1 MALICIFF
9 LTNLK
14 RTRLNDKSDGS
25 DDEKIDSDYSDES
38 STKDRNNSILSPQQQ
53 TNGNGDNS
61 NSSKS
66 DSKMTL
72 MNGSMLVGVNGENR
86 SHDSPL
92 NVLYRVFPHRNRSFL
107 QLILQACN
115 GDLVQAIEQ
124 ISRSPINRGSG
135 LPPSQLIS
143 PTTAPYL
150 ASSFVPPTSLSAS
163 SQPMRLSYGSD
174 SLLTMV
180 NPSYPPHLPLNNFT
194 GFTSRDMQSQQVSH
208 ASQEYDGFPLP
219 SSLATR
225 AIAALTLPFLTVGQE
240 IRFNENINQGLGL
253 SFLVF

>member
-1 MALICIFF
+1 M
-9 LTNLK
+9 K

-38 STKDRNNSILSPQQQ
+38 STKDTSNPIMSSQHQNN
-53 TNGNGDNS
+53 TGNSNN
-61 NSSKS
+61 NSSKP
-66 DSKMTL
+66 DPKMTL

-107 QLILQACN
+107 QLVLQACN

-124 ISRSPINRGSG
+124 ISRSPINRGSA

-150 ASSFVPPTSLSAS
+150 TSSFVPPTSLSAS

-194 GFTSRDMQSQQVSH
+194 GFASRDMQSQQVSH
-208 ASQEYDGFPLP
+208 ASQGLH
-219 SSLATR
+219 SSNCYLCN
-225 AIAALTLPFLTVGQE
+225 LYGQPK
-240 IRFNENINQGLGL
+240 
-253 SFLVF
+253 

>member
-1 MALICIFF
+1 M
-9 LTNLK
+9 K

-38 STKDRNNSILSPQQQ
+38 STKDTTNPILSPQHQS
-53 TNGNGDNS
+53 TNGNSNS
-61 NSSKS
+61 NSSKP
-66 DSKMTL
+66 DPKMTL
-72 MNGSMLVGVNGENR
+72 MNNGSVLVGVNGENR

-107 QLILQACN
+107 QLVLQACN

-143 PTTAPYL
+143 PATAPYL
-150 ASSFVPPTSLSAS
+150 TSSFVPPTSLSAS

-208 ASQEYDGFPLP
+208 ASQGLH
-219 SSLATR
+219 SSNCYLCNHY
-225 AIAALTLPFLTVGQE
+225 GQPK
-240 IRFNENINQGLGL
+240 
-253 SFLVF
+253 